1 MIVYNEL
8 SILSGFHI
16 RSVQQE
22 VREKN
27 MNKNRKIAY
36 LSIGIALYVV
46 LSAFVII
53 PIINRIKLDLGY
65 IVFGLYLNTF
75 GIPAAI
81 VGVLGCIIGNLLK
94 GGSFPIAW
102 AIGQTFIGLSL
113 GYLLPKTK
121 QLWLKILYGIVA
133 VFIGIALIK
142 TVIEVA
148 MYHFPIVLKFSSN
161 FVAFIADSIPLIIG
175 IVLNQKIKI
184 IRK

>member
-1 MIVYNEL
+1 MK
-8 SILSGFHI
+8 
-16 RSVQQE
+16 R
-22 VREKN
+22 
-27 MNKNRKIAY
+27 NRKIAL
-36 LSIGIALYVV
+36 LSLGIAMYAV

-65 IVFGLYLNTF
+65 VVFGLYLNRF
-75 GIPAAI
+75 GIAATP
-81 VGVLGCIIGNLLK
+81 VGVIGCIIGNLLK

-121 QLWLKILYGIVA
+121 QLWLKIVYGVVA
-133 VFIGIALIK
+133 VFIGVALIK

-148 MYHFPIVLKFSSN
+148 MYHFPIVLKLSSN
-161 FVAFIADSIPLIIG
+161 SVAFIADCIPLIIG